1 MENDVSA
8 DILYN
13 KVGGE
18 INIREKK
25 DFKARSITGDKGG
38 HYLMT
43 KWIIHPEDVVILSL
57 HALTPSSQN
66 TLKKKQWLAERNCQ
80 IHILFVYH
88 PWETGLCKKGGQ
100 GENRLLL
107 HSSQPWKSS
116 FNC

>member
-25 DFKARSITGDKGG
+25 DFKARSIIGDKGG

-57 HALTPSSQN
+57 QALTPSSQN
-66 TLKKKQWLAERNCQ
+66 TLKKKNNDLQKRNCQ
-80 IHILFVYH
+80 IHILF
-88 PWETGLCKKGGQ
+88 
-100 GENRLLL
+100 
-107 HSSQPWKSS
+107 
-116 FNC
+116 F